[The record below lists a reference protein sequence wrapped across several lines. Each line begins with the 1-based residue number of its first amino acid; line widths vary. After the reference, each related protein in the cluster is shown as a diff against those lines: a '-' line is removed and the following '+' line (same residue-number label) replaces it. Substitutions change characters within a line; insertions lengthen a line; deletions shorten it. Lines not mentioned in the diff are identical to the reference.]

1 MKILL
6 NYSKKY
12 YKNSYFYFKNFYFL
26 FISSFL
32 KKGNKMLTKKKNNYI
47 DGKKIAENIQL
58 EIKKETEQLL
68 KEKGIIPGLAVVMV
82 GDRKDSETYVRQK
95 KLAAEKCGFNFFLKK
110 ESENIKKEELLK
122 IIDEFNEN
130 KEVHGLIIQLPLPKH
145 IDEKE
150 ILDKVSYEKD
160 VDGFHLLNIGS
171 FYILQ

>member
-1 MKILL
+1 
-6 NYSKKY
+6 
-12 YKNSYFYFKNFYFL
+12 
-26 FISSFL
+26 
-32 KKGNKMLTKKKNNYI
+32 
-47 DGKKIAENIQL
+47 
-58 EIKKETEQLL
+58 
-68 KEKGIIPGLAVVMV
+68 MV

-110 ESENIKKEELLK
+110 ESENVKKEELLK